1 MKFGVKYL
9 FLFIVLLSASCLHY
23 GDKREA
29 DIGKIKI
36 NDVKIARYEQALFN
50 IDKSLMKA
58 ELKKLQPQFPM
69 FLDGDLNDSANL
81 NRIYDY
87 ISDTMLASV
96 YNDCKYKFPDLTDI
110 EAKLTK
116 TFRYVKC
123 YYPEKKLPD
132 VFTYV
137 SGFDYE
143 YPVQYFDN
151 HLLIAIDMYLGA
163 DYLRYKKLGLANYIL
178 RRFSKEYIV
187 RDCMFA
193 MVKAETDRRQIG
205 SAFARHDDC

>member
-1 MKFGVKYL
+1 MKT
-9 FLFIVLLSASCLHY
+9 
-23 GDKREA
+23 
-29 DIGKIKI
+29 
-36 NDVKIARYEQALFN
+36 
-50 IDKSLMKA
+50 

-143 YPVQYFDN
+143 YPVYISTITRPSPSSCT
-151 HLLIAIDMYLGA
+151 LALIIPVTKSLDWQIIY
-163 DYLRYKKLGLANYIL
+163 YK
-178 RRFSKEYIV
+178 
-187 RDCMFA
+187 
-193 MVKAETDRRQIG
+193 G
-205 SAFARHDDC
+205 SARSTLFAIVCSPW